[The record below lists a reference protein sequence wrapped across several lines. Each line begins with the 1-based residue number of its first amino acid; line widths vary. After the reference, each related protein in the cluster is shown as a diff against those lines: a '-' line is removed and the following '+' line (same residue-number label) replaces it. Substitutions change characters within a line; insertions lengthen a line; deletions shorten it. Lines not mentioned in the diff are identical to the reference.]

1 MKWLDSISNSMD
13 MNLSKLWEVVKDGG
27 PGMMK
32 FIGSQ
37 RVRHNSVT
45 TQEQQMKMKRLK
57 VMRPKWGKGHTK
69 NPAFF
74 DMLEQEISKTLVFL
88 RELITIWDYFL
99 LYKFV
104 ICFTYWNIK
113 PIRTSILF
121 VLFIAVFLCQDQYT
135 TSVDAQRIFVE
146 WKSK

>member
-1 MKWLDSISNSMD
+1 MKWLDSITNSMD

-57 VMRPKWGKGHTK
+57 VMRPKWGKGRTK

-74 DMLEQEISKTLVFL
+74 DMLKQEISKTLVFL
-88 RELITIWDYFL
+88 RELITI
-99 LYKFV
+99 
-104 ICFTYWNIK
+104 
-113 PIRTSILF
+113 
-121 VLFIAVFLCQDQYT
+121 
-135 TSVDAQRIFVE
+135 
-146 WKSK
+146 

>member
-88 RELITIWDYFL
+88 RELITI
-99 LYKFV
+99 
-104 ICFTYWNIK
+104 
-113 PIRTSILF
+113 
-121 VLFIAVFLCQDQYT
+121 
-135 TSVDAQRIFVE
+135 
-146 WKSK
+146 